1 MKPSAVKPGEI
12 RILKALE
19 YGPLSDTELKEK
31 ALLASPNIRIEYLRN
46 LTSQGL
52 TTRDLYT
59 RKYSIADK
67 GREMLR
73 LDDERNIIEDQMK
86 KLLEEKEGVDIS
98 SLGERRK

>member
-19 YGPLSDTELKEK
+19 NGPLSDKELKEK
-31 ALLASPNIRIEYLRN
+31 ALLASPNIRIGYLRN

-73 LDDERNIIEDQMK
+73 LVDERKLVEDRMK
-86 KLLEEKEGVDIS
+86 TLLEEKKVVDIPR
-98 SLGERRK
+98 GKVNG